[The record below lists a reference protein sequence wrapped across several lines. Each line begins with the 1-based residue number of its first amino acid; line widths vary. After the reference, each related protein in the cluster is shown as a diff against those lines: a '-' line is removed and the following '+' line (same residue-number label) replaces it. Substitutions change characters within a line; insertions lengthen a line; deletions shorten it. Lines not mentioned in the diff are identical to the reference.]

1 MKSVTGSCGE
11 RIHPDV
17 TEAILALD
25 LLYIVVLDSYVQ
37 HRGLVDK
44 AEVLRCKAR
53 YYRRYLN
60 TDELAEAS
68 SVAALD
74 P

>member
-1 MKSVTGSCGE
+1 MGWVIMKSVTGSCGE

-37 HRGLVDK
+37 HT
-44 AEVLRCKAR
+44 EVWWIRLRF
-53 YYRRYLN
+53 
-60 TDELAEAS
+60 
-68 SVAALD
+68 
-74 P
+74 